1 MPQIISSVIWLLLD
15 YQSNVY
21 KVPPRSVSSL
31 PIRVACLFV
40 DYHPLQPPTQTFLFS
55 AVILLIKAKPKTMT
69 SQVIVLPSEPN
80 SFSASEKSRLVE
92 LNVRLQASVNLWG
105 AF

>member
-1 MPQIISSVIWLLLD
+1 MSIKYPRGQFLD
-15 YQSNVY
+15 
-21 KVPPRSVSSL
+21 L
-31 PIRVACLFV
+31 PMRVACPFV

-55 AVILLIKAKPKTMT
+55 AVILLIKAKLKTMT